1 MEQID
6 FIELA
11 EYCVKKAKE
20 VSSYVIKHY
29 ESTQFVCISKDNSVK
44 CSMTP
49 HILRDEYQCI
59 LMHKMRDYN
68 DTWYEFEFINE
79 ERCVKAS
86 DLDDI
91 FILSSERTKRDK
103 PLIMLKEHWVN
114 EVGVDQYHM
123 LCSSDDICKIWDIYS
138 RIKDVSSKSEWKLIV
153 ELFKKD
159 EKILGLEKLTE
170 DFNYTN
176 HLLEQERDQY
186 KDMLDEIKEMIDS
199 KK

>member
-1 MEQID
+1 MGKVD

-49 HILRDEYQCI
+49 HILRDAYQCI

-114 EVGVDQYHM
+114 EVGVDQYH
-123 LCSSDDICKIWDIYS
+123 SYYYSDDICKIWEIYS
-138 RIKDVSSKSEWKLIV
+138 QIKDISSRSERKLIV
-153 ELFKKD
+153 EMFKNN
-159 EKILGLEKLTE
+159 EKIIDLEKQIE
-170 DFNYTN
+170 DFSFTN

-186 KDMLDEIKEMIDS
+186 KDMLDEIKDLIDS

>member
-1 MEQID
+1 MGKVD

-20 VSSYVIKHY
+20 VPSYVLKHY
-29 ESTQFVCISKDNSVK
+29 ESTQFVCISKDNIVK

-49 HILRDEYQCI
+49 HILLDAYQFI

-79 ERCVKAS
+79 EGCVKAA

-91 FILSSERTKRDK
+91 FFLSSERTRRDK
-103 PLIMLKEHWVN
+103 PIIFLREHCVN
-114 EVGVDQYHM
+114 EVGVDQYHRYY
-123 LCSSDDICKIWDIYS
+123 SSDDICKIWEIYS
-138 RIKDVSSKSEWKLIV
+138 QIKDISSRSERKLIV
-153 ELFKKD
+153 EMFKNN
-159 EKILGLEKLTE
+159 EKIIDLEKQIE
-170 DFNYTN
+170 DFSFTI

-186 KDMLDEIKEMIDS
+186 KDMLDEIKDLIDS

>member
-1 MEQID
+1 MGRVD
-6 FIELA
+6 FIEIA

-49 HILRDEYQCI
+49 HILRDAYQCI

-114 EVGVDQYHM
+114 EVGVDQYH
-123 LCSSDDICKIWDIYS
+123 SYYYSDDICKIWEIYS
-138 RIKDVSSKSEWKLIV
+138 QIKDVSSKTERKLIV
-153 ELFKKD
+153 ELFQKN

-186 KDMLDEIKEMIDS
+186 KDMLDEIKGMIDS

>member
-1 MEQID
+1 MGRVD
-6 FIELA
+6 FIEIA

-49 HILRDEYQCI
+49 HILRDAYQCI

-103 PLIMLKEHWVN
+103 PLIILQEHWVN
-114 EVGVDQYHM
+114 NVGVDQYYSF
-123 LCSSDDICKIWDIYS
+123 CSSDDICKIWEIYS
-138 RIKDVSSKSEWKLIV
+138 QIKDVSSKTERKLIV
-153 ELFKKD
+153 ELFQKD